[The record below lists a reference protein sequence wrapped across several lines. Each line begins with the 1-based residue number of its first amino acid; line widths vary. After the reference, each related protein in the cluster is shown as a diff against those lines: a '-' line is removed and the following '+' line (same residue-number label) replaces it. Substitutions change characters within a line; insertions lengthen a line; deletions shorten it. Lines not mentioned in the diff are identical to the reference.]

1 MVAEPVASRPHPYLW
16 RFMIDW
22 RHQGRGIGRA
32 ALAALAEQR
41 AAAGATHLLLSCVAD
56 VPGSPEPF
64 YTRLGFERTG
74 HVNEWGETEMIAALS
89 QLIG

>member
-1 MVAEPVASRPHPYLW
+1 
-16 RFMIDW
+16 MIDW

-64 YTRLGFERTG
+64 YPGSVSSAPATSTSGARPR
-74 HVNEWGETEMIAALS
+74 
-89 QLIG
+89 